1 MKQHAHQNSF
11 IPFLLLI
18 HVIFFFFLWIVRDE
32 RTRRTP
38 VKHNKRTNSVS
49 KIFTTDMSESM
60 TLGFE
65 ESDLQSSDTQENV
78 ISNHQT
84 SGNVPVDFQEFSRL
98 VARCMQRRDGLP
110 GRSSVYPSARVSE
123 GGSGRKIHDRID
135 EECTFHPIIDQVC
148 YKDSDSFS
156 VFFYF

>member
-1 MKQHAHQNSF
+1 M
-11 IPFLLLI
+11 
-18 HVIFFFFLWIVRDE
+18 RDE

-65 ESDLQSSDTQENV
+65 ESDLLSSDTQENV
-78 ISNHQT
+78 LATHQN

-135 EECTFHPIIDQVC
+135 EECTFHPTIDQVC
-148 YKDSDSFS
+148 FKASDSFY
-156 VFFYF
+156 VFFCF

>member
-1 MKQHAHQNSF
+1 M
-11 IPFLLLI
+11 
-18 HVIFFFFLWIVRDE
+18 RDE

-65 ESDLQSSDTQENV
+65 ESDLLSSDTQENV
-78 ISNHQT
+78 LATHQT

-135 EECTFHPIIDQVC
+135 EECTFHPTIDQVC
-148 YKDSDSFS
+148 FKASDSFY
-156 VFFYF
+156 VFFCF